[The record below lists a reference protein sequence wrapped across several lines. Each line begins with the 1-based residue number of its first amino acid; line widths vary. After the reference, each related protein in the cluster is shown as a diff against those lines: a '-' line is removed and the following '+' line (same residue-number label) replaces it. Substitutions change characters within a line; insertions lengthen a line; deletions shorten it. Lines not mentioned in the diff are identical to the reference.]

1 MEESSIINV
10 GDLSAYLARP
20 ADGESGAGMLLLPMI
35 TGIGEQV
42 RDWADAIATTG
53 ITALVW
59 DPFHGRSSD
68 NSSQEELAAL
78 SREFDDDAALQ
89 EQVALLDHLLGEL
102 GCTRAGTIGWCL
114 GGRFALLL
122 GARDS
127 RLVNV
132 IAHHPTVPSKRPP
145 HHAHHAYDAVAEVS
159 GITAP
164 VMVLYPSADSIV
176 PVEDFGALQAA
187 LQARPASATIT
198 HYYPGAVHGFADR
211 GRHGDPVN
219 AEAFAISWPQALAFL
234 QTTTRT

>member
-1 MEESSIINV
+1 MMEESSIINV

-35 TGIGEQV
+35 TGIGEQI
-42 RDWADAIATTG
+42 RDWADAIAGTG

-59 DPFHGRSSD
+59 DPFHGRSTD
-68 NSSQEELAAL
+68 NSSQQELSAM
-78 SREFDDDAALQ
+78 SRKFDDDAALQ
-89 EQVALLDHLLGEL
+89 EQAALLDHLLGDL

-132 IAHHPTVPSKRPP
+132 IAYHPTVPSKRPP
-145 HHAHHAYDAVAEVS
+145 HHTYDVTTEVS

-164 VMVLYPSADSIV
+164 VMALYPSADSIV
-176 PVEDFGALQAA
+176 PVEDFAALQAA
-187 LQARPASATIT
+187 LQARPAGATIT
-198 HYYPGAVHGFADR
+198 HFYPGAAHGFSDR

>member
-1 MEESSIINV
+1 MTAESSTISV

-59 DPFHGRSSD
+59 DPFHGRSTD

-78 SREFDDDAALQ
+78 SREFDDDAALR
-89 EQVALLDHLLGEL
+89 EQAALLDHLLGDL

-132 IAHHPTVPSKRPP
+132 IAYHPTVPLKRPP
-145 HHAHHAYDAVAEVS
+145 HHTYDASAEVS

-164 VMVLYPSADSIV
+164 VMLLYPSADSIV
-176 PVEDFGALQAA
+176 PVEDFGVLQVALQV
-187 LQARPASATIT
+187 RPAGATIT
-198 HYYPGAVHGFADR
+198 HFYPGAVHGFADR
-211 GRHGDPVN
+211 GRHGDSVN
-219 AEAFAISWPQALAFL
+219 AEAFAISWPQALAL
-234 QTTTRT
+234 VQTTTKA